1 GGTGDP
7 NVIRSTSGTTMP
19 TSLNCT
25 LNVTRG
31 VVDHNGAPPSATLI
45 SPTVH
50 FNVQRDVT
58 IVIEFD
64 ELLDIAPVFNAT
76 GSTAPIL
83 YTGRRTFV
91 NTSGNRECSPNSTAQ
106 PLGGAPSVTLD
117 STRGVTTVTYQPP
130 SLLPGNTCVEV
141 NITDRVRDLA
151 GVPAAPQ
158 L

>member
-1 GGTGDP
+1 
-7 NVIRSTSGTTMP
+7 
-19 TSLNCT
+19 
-25 LNVTRG
+25 
-31 VVDHNGAPPSATLI
+31 
-45 SPTVH
+45 
-50 FNVQRDVT
+50 
-58 IVIEFD
+58 FD
-64 ELLDIAPVFNAT
+64 ELLDIAPFFNAT

-130 SLLPGNTCVEV
+130 SLLPGNSGVEV
-141 NITDRVRDLA
+141 NIPYRLRDMA

-158 L
+158 LFQFITEGAQLTEHDVTEEFVTDANLDRDASSGTWANGLATFGQIGGDGSLGPF

>member
-1 GGTGDP
+1 APNALCLMNCSLGCSSTGCQITDIAQNEIITWEFNKDVDPVSVNDATIRFRTVSGDVPVGDFLVTGQIVQFVPRAVVIGGQSFFGFRAGETYSMHMGGGTGDP

-58 IVIEFD
+58 IVIE
-64 ELLDIAPVFNAT
+64 
-76 GSTAPIL
+76 
-83 YTGRRTFV
+83 
-91 NTSGNRECSPNSTAQ
+91 
-106 PLGGAPSVTLD
+106 
-117 STRGVTTVTYQPP
+117 
-130 SLLPGNTCVEV
+130 
-141 NITDRVRDLA
+141 
-151 GVPAAPQ
+151 
-158 L
+158 